1 MKQFTAKIKVLVTQF
16 ESEEELDID
25 DICRPLEDQ
34 GWDIQSAFIVEEN

>member
-1 MKQFTAKIKVLVTQF
+1 MKQFTAKIKVLVPQY

>member
-1 MKQFTAKIKVLVTQF
+1 MKQITAKIKVLVTQF
-16 ESEEELDID
+16 ESEEVLDIY